1 MGAHATTNSNREQNL
16 INQARNGDANAFA
29 VLYELHKPRIVAV
42 CLRMT
47 KDMAEAEDL
56 TQDAFMYVFRKF
68 STFRGD
74 SAFSTWLHRVAVN
87 TVLMHFRKK
96 GRRQISLEHPHPQ
109 DSRGLRREYGRVD
122 EKLARCADRL
132 ALTRAI
138 AALPPGYRMIFL
150 LHEMQGFDHQE
161 IAQRLHFSI
170 GNSKSQLHKAKLRI
184 RESLASHGYTYRPR
198 AAVMKP
204 TAFHA
209 SVPTETAT
217 IRSLV
222 PSSIDV
228 STWPGSERKDS
239 VLGHL
244 GKVASSVH
252 EKQLSHREDLTDG
265 LIDGDPEIITAIGQD
280 NPEPMLERSA

>member
-1 MGAHATTNSNREQNL
+1 
-16 INQARNGDANAFA
+16 
-29 VLYELHKPRIVAV
+29 
-42 CLRMT
+42 
-47 KDMAEAEDL
+47 
-56 TQDAFMYVFRKF
+56 
-68 STFRGD
+68 
-74 SAFSTWLHRVAVN
+74 
-87 TVLMHFRKK
+87 
-96 GRRQISLEHPHPQ
+96 
-109 DSRGLRREYGRVD
+109 
-122 EKLARCADRL
+122 
-132 ALTRAI
+132 
-138 AALPPGYRMIFL
+138 
-150 LHEMQGFDHQE
+150 
-161 IAQRLHFSI
+161 
-170 GNSKSQLHKAKLRI
+170 
-184 RESLASHGYTYRPR
+184 
-198 AAVMKP
+198 MKP